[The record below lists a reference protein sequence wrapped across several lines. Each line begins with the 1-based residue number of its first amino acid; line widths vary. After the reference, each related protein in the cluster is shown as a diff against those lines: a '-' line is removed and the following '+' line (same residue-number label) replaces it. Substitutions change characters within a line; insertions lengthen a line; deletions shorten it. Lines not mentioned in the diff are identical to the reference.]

1 MGRLVTATAEPPQA
15 DLPEAREP
23 AEERGS
29 GREDVRLL
37 VARAETGLQ
46 HARFAELPGF
56 LEPGDL
62 LVINTSATLPAAIA
76 VRGPEAGLTLNLSTP
91 ARSHDPHIWLAE
103 LRRAGERHRGGR
115 EGQVLLLPAG
125 ATAVLLERDAGGRLW
140 RVSLHLPDSLEN
152 YLARYGTPIR
162 YRHVDHARPLERYRT
177 VYAAEPGSAEM
188 PSAGR
193 AFTPELLTRLIAGGV
208 DVAPLVLHTGVSSLE
223 IGETPQPERFR
234 VPRFTAAR
242 VNLTR
247 ELGGRVIAV
256 GTTVVRALEAAV
268 GADGRVRAKGG
279 WADLVIEPATPI
291 RTLDGLLSGFHDRDS
306 SHLAILEAIAG
317 RTLLERSY
325 EEALRAG
332 YLRHEFG
339 DLHLL
344 LP

>member
-1 MGRLVTATAEPPQA
+1 VIATARPARAE
-15 DLPEAREP
+15 LREAREP
-23 AEERGS
+23 AEDRGR
-29 GREDVRLL
+29 GRDDVRLL
-37 VARAETGLQ
+37 VARSGAGLE
-46 HARFAELPGF
+46 HARFADLPGL

-76 VRGPEAGLTLNLSTP
+76 VRGAEAGLTLNLSTP
-91 ARSHDPHIWLAE
+91 ARAEEPHIWLAE

-140 RVSLHLPDSLEN
+140 RVSLHLPDSFES
-152 YLARYGTPIR
+152 YLARHGAPIR
-162 YRHVDHARPLERYRT
+162 YRHVDRVWSLDRYRT

-208 DVAPLVLHTGVSSLE
+208 DLAPLVLHTGVSSLE
-223 IGETPQPERFR
+223 IGETPQAERFR

-256 GTTVVRALEAAV
+256 GTTVVRALEAAA
-268 GADGRVRAKGG
+268 GADGRVRPKDG

-306 SHLAILEAIAG
+306 SHLAILQAIAG

-325 EEALRAG
+325 DEALRAG

>member
-1 MGRLVTATAEPPQA
+1 MGRLVAATAQPPRL
-15 DLPEAREP
+15 DLAEAREP

-29 GREDVRLL
+29 GRDDVRLL
-37 VARAETGLQ
+37 VTRAKTGLQ
-46 HARFAELPGF
+46 HARFAELPRF
-56 LEPGDL
+56 LDPGDL
-62 LVINTSATLPAAIA
+62 LVINTSGTLPAAVA

-91 ARSHDPHIWLAE
+91 VRGEEPHIWLAE

-125 ATAVLLERDAGGRLW
+125 GTAVLLDREPGGRLW
-140 RVSLHLPDSLEN
+140 RVSLHLPDSLES
-152 YLARYGTPIR
+152 YLARHGAPIR
-162 YRHVDHARPLERYRT
+162 YRHVDHAWPLESYRT

-193 AFTPELLTRLIAGGV
+193 AFTPELLTGLISSGV
-208 DVAPLVLHTGVSSLE
+208 DIAPLVLHTGVSSLE
-223 IGETPQPERFR
+223 TGETPQAERFR

-242 VNLTR
+242 VNLTH

-256 GTTVVRALEAAV
+256 GTTVVRALEAAAGV
-268 GADGRVRAKGG
+268 DGRVRAKEG
-279 WADLVIEPATPI
+279 WADLVIGPATPI

-325 EEALRAG
+325 DEALRAG